1 MRLVKTVQ
9 TLTLSTVF
17 VLVLSAC
24 HQKENHAT
32 NTTTQTGSVMQEE
45 GVDGTGSGVGSAAG
59 TGSTDTANNHTTQ
72 QSVNNAMPNSSNVSS
87 EANHPNA
94 QPTET
99 TSNNGNTSTGDGDH
113 NGTDSGT
120 DDGNSTAGGSGTDD
134 NATDGGTNSNA
145 ATLQSLN
152 LKIATTTLN
161 RDHST
166 TITPKATYDDN
177 TTKTPTNIEWIIN
190 PKDAVSIEGNTLIA
204 KQDTNVTI
212 QAKVGNILSNKVHLN
227 IYWEVDG
234 HRLPPEP
241 APKINNATLLGVDV
255 NNNGVR
261 DDVERWIYKTY
272 KEYIPCRQELDWNNT
287 VVINGK
293 TIPSAVQVCEDH
305 PVPYH
310 PVVRAVAMQGAR
322 AAQIIIQEPEK
333 ARETT
338 KLEDSAQDCE
348 FYLDRISKELN
359 NSSLSV
365 KHFSIKEFDK
375 IQYNTVQRARAY
387 AKYNFYLSGG
397 IYSVPATEEEEMKG
411 CNKEVKALLKELR

>member
-1 MRLVKTVQ
+1 MLSLRPILSLAIMTIVPLLAYAKPLPLS
-9 TLTLSTVF
+9 LTLSI
-17 VLVLSAC
+17 S
-24 HQKENHAT
+24 Q
-32 NTTTQTGSVMQEE
+32 
-45 GVDGTGSGVGSAAG
+45 
-59 TGSTDTANNHTTQ
+59 
-72 QSVNNAMPNSSNVSS
+72 
-87 EANHPNA
+87 
-94 QPTET
+94 
-99 TSNNGNTSTGDGDH
+99 
-113 NGTDSGT
+113 
-120 DDGNSTAGGSGTDD
+120 
-134 NATDGGTNSNA
+134 
-145 ATLQSLN
+145 
-152 LKIATTTLN
+152 TTLN
-161 RDHST
+161 KDHNT

-177 TTKTPTNIEWIIN
+177 TIKTPNNIEWLIN
-190 PKDAVSIEGNTLIA
+190 PKDAVSIQGNTLIA

-212 QAKVGNILSNKVHLN
+212 QAKVGNTLSNKVHLN

-241 APKINNATLLGVDV
+241 DPKVNSATLLGVDV